1 MASESGPDMG
11 NTNSYTNWQTNEPND
26 VGTDPGED
34 YADMEI
40 NRSASRPDG
49 GWNDL
54 PLRPTPSGALDAISG
69 YIVEY
74 GGWDYTDIDLDLN
87 NDGDTNDANEIDE
100 DTKICYARATIRKA
114 EYVKDEDYLFYDTT
128 FDDAPTGIVADTS
141 SANDSQLDEDSETD
155 GNQNTHPGWNHNT
168 GVLTL
173 IHTDLTGS
181 SPTVPA
187 WSGSTSYSTGD
198 YVWFNNRVWQ
208 ALSSISSSNTNT
220 DQVPTLYNTAAWELV
235 DGNDSGDPC
244 APISDWLQAFEG
256 IKYLNSKVANQE
268 ADAGEI
274 DPEDGTDNNQGND
287 NDAVLPKL
295 GERVVTFSL
304 GPLHIYNHTDGFQHF
319 YEFYSSQHQQLDL
332 MIQTEVGQRD

>member
-1 MASESGPDMG
+1 MR
-11 NTNSYTNWQTNEPND
+11 T
-26 VGTDPGED
+26 
-34 YADMEI
+34 
-40 NRSASRPDG
+40 
-49 GWNDL
+49 
-54 PLRPTPSGALDAISG
+54 
-69 YIVEY
+69 
-74 GGWDYTDIDLDLN
+74 
-87 NDGDTNDANEIDE
+87 
-100 DTKICYARATIRKA
+100 
-114 EYVKDEDYLFYDTT
+114 
-128 FDDAPTGIVADTS
+128 
-141 SANDSQLDEDSETD
+141 SETD

-295 GERVVTFSL
+295 GERVITFSL

-319 YEFYSSQHQQLDL
+319 YEFYDSQHQQLDL